1 MLLNKYFQRP
11 LFWDYFIC
19 LLILT
24 ISVYLNKEQIL
35 DLPGANDSISV
46 TTDVTTI
53 SLTLSGFI
61 LTLLTVLITFKSG
74 SHIKKI
80 EPENS
85 ETIFNLF
92 FASPYYFETVKHLK
106 NCIKSLIF
114 IAVVGFCI
122 KLFLNQNLKSYSFFF
137 NEIGLTIIILS
148 VWRCLLILSKI
159 LDFQKEEY
167 EKTNK

>member
-11 LFWDYFIC
+11 LFWDYSLCFLIC
-19 LLILT
+19 I
-24 ISVYLNKEQIL
+24 ISIYLYKKNIL
-35 DLPGANDSISV
+35 DLPPAADSISV

-92 FASPYYFETVKHLK
+92 FASSYYFETIKHLK

-114 IAVVGFCI
+114 VAIVGFGI
-122 KLFLNQNLKSYSFFF
+122 KLFLNQDLKVYTFFF
-137 NEIGLTIIILS
+137 NE
-148 VWRCLLILSKI
+148 
-159 LDFQKEEY
+159 
-167 EKTNK
+167 